1 MELTIEDIPENS
13 AIKMIRQTN
22 NIKPIPKQY
31 AKQVRFQEQPKL
43 TNISYDDILNKM
55 GMFVK
60 DGKLHSVSQSSQSQI
75 PQSQSPQNSY
85 IYNKYF
91 KNELQQ
97 ESTSRVP
104 RTIDEYKL
112 MLVKDIIQK
121 EKIKRIKSTKLV
133 MPNSNIAQRSQAN
146 LNKLFSFSK

>member
-1 MELTIEDIPENS
+1 MNLTIEDIPENN
-13 AIKMIRQTN
+13 MLNT

-31 AKQVRFQEQPKL
+31 AKQIKIHEQPKITKL
-43 TNISYDDILNKM
+43 TYDDILNKM

-60 DGKLHSVSQSSQSQI
+60 DGKLHTLDKV
-75 PQSQSPQNSY
+75 PQNKVLSNQVPQNSY

-97 ESTSRVP
+97 ETSSNNVP
-104 RTIDEYKL
+104 KTINEYKL

-121 EKIKRIKSTKLV
+121 ERIRRIKSTKLI
-133 MPNSNIAQRSQAN
+133 MPNSNINIAQIRQGN
-146 LNKLFSFSK
+146 LNKLFKFV